1 MWAKT
6 SAGLKLPRQATHQLI
21 DDRKALILHG
31 DKFDTVVRNIKWLAH
46 LGDWAYELTMFI
58 NRHLNIVRRMLGMS
72 YWSFSAASKAKVKQ
86 AVSFIGAFEKAVIA
100 DARRQGAQVVV
111 CGHIHRATMRQ
122 VGPVLYTNCGD
133 WMESRNAIAEH
144 LDGRLELIRWMKLLH
159 AYKVLRRSLLNFSRQ
174 LERDA
179 TAGTMPPRQLR
190 FPPE

>member
-21 DDRKALILHG
+21 DGRKALILHG

-46 LGDWAYELTMFI
+46 LGDWACELAMFI
-58 NRHLNIVRRMLGMS
+58 NRHLNIVRRMPGMS

-100 DARRQGAQVVV
+100 DARRQGAQVVI
-111 CGHIHRATMRQ
+111 CGHIHHATMRQ

-133 WMESRNAIAEH
+133 WVESRTAIAEH
-144 LDGRLELIRWMKLLH
+144 LDGRMELIRWDEV
-159 AYKVLRRSLLNFSRQ
+159 A
-174 LERDA
+174 ERVQSA
-179 TAGTMPPRQLR
+179 APVSAELQPAA
-190 FPPE
+190 